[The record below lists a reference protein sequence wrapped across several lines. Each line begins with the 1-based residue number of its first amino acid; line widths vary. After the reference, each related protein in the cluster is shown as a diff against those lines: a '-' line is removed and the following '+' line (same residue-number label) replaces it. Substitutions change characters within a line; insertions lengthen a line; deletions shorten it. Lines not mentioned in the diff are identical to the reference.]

1 MARNA
6 GPPYAHFNGGCDE
19 QSQRRIAEK
28 IYKIVHPPTRP
39 SIYAND
45 EKLREAVNPAFAVT
59 APEDP
64 QMWEDVT

>member
-1 MARNA
+1 MLTLTEAVMNKA
-6 GPPYAHFNGGCDE
+6 SGA
-19 QSQRRIAEK
+19 IAEK
-28 IYKIVHPPTRP
+28 IHKIVHPPTRP

-45 EKLREAVNPAFAVT
+45 EKLREAVNQAFAVT